1 MGPCLEEENSQH
13 RNSCLN
19 VKKNKSRGFSLKNSY
34 YSSCIKSAPKF
45 LHKFYLVPQ
54 KSISEAF
61 APIVCH
67 GRKKQVQRLG
77 TYEHMLQLIYTPQRS
92 LKDEVSEKG
101 AEFMI

>member
-1 MGPCLEEENSQH
+1 MSKKQVPGLLTQKYLLQLLHTLE
-13 RNSCLN
+13 
-19 VKKNKSRGFSLKNSY
+19 
-34 YSSCIKSAPKF
+34 CIKSAPKF
-45 LHKFYLVPQ
+45 LYKFDLVPQ

-92 LKDEVSEKG
+92 LKDEVSDKG
-101 AEFMI
+101 ATFVI